1 MKKEKKVHED
11 NKKEKQDKKNKLI
24 YVFMILL
31 IILCIILI
39 ICLVRKNEETLT
51 PDYAP
56 GTIDTNAIKEK
67 DDGKKLEVSNGGG
80 AVSISYSNI
89 VEVDSKNKTI
99 KMYFKNPSASRE
111 SIVLDVIV
119 LNGEKEYS
127 IAKSDLLPPGYA
139 LYKLDLNKKVNLP
152 KGGYKGIFR
161 TTYYDET
168 SGEREI
174 VNSEIEISIEV
185 K

>member
-1 MKKEKKVHED
+1 MSKEKKEKKF
-11 NKKEKQDKKNKLI
+11 KLI
-24 YVFMILL
+24 HLAL
-31 IILCIILI
+31 IILIVICIVLI
-39 ICLVRKNEETLT
+39 VCLVKKNDMTLT

-67 DDGKKLEVSNGGG
+67 DSGTKLDVTNGGG

-99 KMYFKNPSASRE
+99 KMYFKNPGTSRE
-111 SIVLDVIV
+111 SIVLEVII
-119 LNGEKEYS
+119 LNGDKEYS
-127 IAKSDLLPPGYA
+127 IARSDLLPPGYS
-139 LYKLDLNKKVNLP
+139 LYKLDLSKGVKLS

-161 TTYYDET
+161 TTYYNEET
-168 SGEREI
+168 GEREI
-174 VNSEIEISIEV
+174 VNSEIDISIEV

>member
-1 MKKEKKVHED
+1 MKKDKKENVEKK
-11 NKKEKQDKKNKLI
+11 DKKNKLI
-24 YVFMILL
+24 YIFLILL
-31 IILCIILI
+31 IILCIILVV
-39 ICLVRKNEETLT
+39 CLVRKNQKTLT

-56 GTIDTNAIKEK
+56 GVIDTNAIKEQ
-67 DDGKKLEVSNGGG
+67 DDGKKMEVSNGGG

-89 VEVDSKNKTI
+89 VEVNLKKEDI
-99 KMYFKNPSASRE
+99 KMYFKNPSSSRE
-111 SIVLDVIV
+111 SIVLEV
-119 LNGEKEYS
+119 LIISGDEEYS

-139 LYKLDLNKKVNLP
+139 LYNMNLKSDVKLS

-161 TTYYDET
+161 TTYYNEE
-168 SGEREI
+168 SGEKEI